1 MELSLGKLMPGFLA
15 DLLILDKDPFTC
27 DPEDLYN
34 TRPLKTMV
42 GGKWVWEA

>member
-1 MELSLGKLMPGFLA
+1 MELSLGKLMPDFLA

-34 TRPLKTMV
+34 IKPLATMV
-42 GGKWVWEA
+42 GGKWV